1 MIFVYFD
8 QNFSITQLEYKLDNE
23 KYTFMHY
30 L

>member
-8 QNFSITQLEYKLDNE
+8 QNFSISQLGYKLDNE